1 MTHDGEDT
9 FGLMPDAES
18 EVVSLTMGFSD
29 TPVSRGEAMALN
41 TTTSSSYNITG
52 GNESLFLEDLRDAGG
67 GYFRRRK
74 FNLSMIDLERLFPS
88 MEAVSADMQVFLVSV
103 YSLAAALSLIG
114 NVTVILV
121 LAFGKR

>member
-1 MTHDGEDT
+1 MTNAEDQM
-9 FGLMPDAES
+9 FGLIPDAS
-18 EVVSLTMGFSD
+18 EPDIASLPMDYSSETSA
-29 TPVSRGEAMALN
+29 VN
-41 TTTSSSYNITG
+41 TTTSPSLFNLTAV
-52 GNESLFLEDLRDAGG
+52 NESLFLDDLRDAGG

-88 MEAVSADMQVFLVSV
+88 MEAVSGDMQVFLVSV